1 MGRVFKGRA
10 VLPGNIKG
18 ECIVTHEGLNILAA
32 FQKSVLKKA
41 KKAICSDQ
49 NNKEL
54 FGKELS
60 GKIICLPKTIG
71 STTGG
76 MVIQTISKLG
86 IAPLAFL
93 FSEHI
98 DPLATAGV
106 ILSDV
111 WNKKRIVTV
120 DMLGSE
126 FLEYVKDGMAIEIK
140 EDGTVIID

>member
-10 VLPGNIKG
+10 VLPGSIKG

-126 FLEYVKDGMAIEIK
+126 FLEYVRDGMAIEIK